1 MTTKFVLDNTSPYYV
16 HPLKGPGISIMVVVF
31 NGENY
36 DLWEKAV
43 TTALRS
49 KNKLGFVNGTFT
61 LKTDAEQTQKDAWDM
76 ANFTICSWLLNSIDP
91 KLRSIAAYT
100 HITKTCETT

>member
-1 MTTKFVLDNTSPYYV
+1 MSKKFVIDNTSPYFV
-16 HPLKGPGISIMVVVF
+16 HPSEGSGISITAVTF

-49 KNKLGFVNGTFT
+49 KNKLGFVNGTIK
-61 LKTDAEQTQKDAWDM
+61 LNDGANQSEKDAWEM
-76 ANFTICSWLLNSIDP
+76 VNSTICSWLLNVIDP
-91 KLRSIAAYT
+91 KIRP
-100 HITKTCETT
+100 